1 MSNQA
6 SHVLYKG
13 VVTSEP
19 QKGQIQE
26 IRATKEHSGCFVF
39 AVRYAVLPSMQCI
52 GYFEDS
58 NQAIE
63 EAVGLANDQRQMLA
77 MGQRKAV
84 TA

>member
-6 SHVLYKG
+6 SHVLYRG

-26 IRATKEHSGCFVF
+26 IRATREHSGCFVF
-39 AVRYAVLPSMQCI
+39 AVRFAVMPSMQCI
-52 GYFEDS
+52 GFFEDS

-63 EAVGLANDQRQMLA
+63 EAVGLARDQREMMA

-84 TA
+84 AA